1 MPGAALL
8 NFWAWINKK
17 GSEMNNKL
25 AALLL
30 VPVVLLTLCSNG
42 EAAVEWD
49 VIKTLN
55 IERTPLDV
63 AVSLDGRWVFV
74 LTQQGS
80 ILIYSGDGKLEDE
93 VSVGKHID
101 GIEVGPEEDILLL
114 SSRKNKTVQILLL
127 AFIQNF
133 DISNSPFKGRVDAPV
148 EIAVF
153 GDFQ

>member
-1 MPGAALL
+1 MGCNQ
-8 NFWAWINKK
+8 NFEYQKNAS
-17 GSEMNNKL
+17 G
-25 AALLL
+25 
-30 VPVVLLTLCSNG
+30 CSCFG
-42 EAAVEWD
+42 QWQVGFCPYPAR
-49 VIKTLN
+49 KYPHLF
-55 IERTPLDV
+55 
-63 AVSLDGRWVFV
+63 GRW
-74 LTQQGS
+74 
-80 ILIYSGDGKLEDE
+80 KAEDE

-133 DISNSPFKGRVDAPV
+133 DISNSPFKGRVNAPV

>member
-1 MPGAALL
+1 MGATPDTSAIV
-8 NFWAWINKK
+8 NGHGDVNA
-17 GSEMNNKL
+17 
-25 AALLL
+25 
-30 VPVVLLTLCSNG
+30 PVV
-42 EAAVEWD
+42 AVAMAIRGVD
-49 VIKTLN
+49 TT
-55 IERTPLDV
+55 TPLDV
-63 AVSLDGRWVFV
+63 AVSVNGRWVFV

-153 GDFQ
+153 SDFQ